1 MLHGYRQLYILQK
14 TEDIYSDITK
24 DVEIRFET
32 STDELDRPLPKG
44 KNKKVICL
52 MKDELGGAIMKE
64 FIALRANTYIYL
76 TDNNNENKKAKG
88 RKKCV
93 VEWKLKFKYYKHLL
107 EATQKEKK
115 ILVWIKLKKIINN
128 S

>member
-32 STDELDRPLPKG
+32 STDESDRPLPKG

-64 FIALRANTYIYL
+64 FIALRANTYLYL
-76 TDNNNENKKAKG
+76 TDKNNENKNAKG

-93 VEWKLKFKYYKHLL
+93 VKRKRKFKYYKHLL
-107 EATQKEKK
+107 EATQKEKR
-115 ILVWIKLKKIINN
+115 